1 MHSIARQKSRFVDCV
16 VTVITQRVS
25 ATAERIAR
33 ERCSF
38 PEICNFVGTRSEKN
52 TFFWQGVVCSVR
64 VYRLSKQSMMLME
77 RVHHTYPFQKGFNG
91 AIEYSLTKSWQMGD
105 CTCKQNNNIHCYTT
119 RRGSWH
125 FLRSY
130 CRNNQDC
137 LVTALPYTVGFNVS
151 FSTI

>member
-52 TFFWQGVVCSVR
+52 TFFDKVSSVLCAYTDSR
-64 VYRLSKQSMMLME
+64 NSQWCWWKGYTTPIRFRKVSTVLSSIRLPNHDKW
-77 RVHHTYPFQKGFNG
+77 VTAHTNKIIIF
-91 AIEYSLTKSWQMGD
+91 TV
-105 CTCKQNNNIHCYTT
+105 TT